1 MYHFRA
7 FLSYAHA
14 DRAKIER
21 IDVLLRN
28 MGLTPVWDR
37 DIAGGTAFDDGIRR
51 RIAQAHVF
59 MPFLTSSSNDR
70 PWVHQE
76 IGYAFGIG
84 VPVVP
89 VALGALPEG
98 MLSGI
103 QAICVKDD
111 LSDLQQGIEQAGIE
125 SLVLSSQAEGELERL
140 GITTHLAEFSEERT
154 RLLVRYAKETSKP
167 AAIRQ
172 RAIFSSFSLPDAPAD
187 HRIWDSI
194 ELPEQRSPYFRT
206 LLGDERRIL
215 EEHARIGGCSL
226 ILNPAVD
233 LTAVGAMVHRS
244 QLQILREFITSM
256 PEDMI
261 RVAFVDGKF
270 LGNLTIIGDWFGAK
284 ALPPQ
289 PGAEYRQTVFCHH
302 ASTVL
307 RWLHNFDKELEDSL
321 RANGIGIREARD
333 YAVKRI
339 DDQLRQLPS
348 Q

>member
-1 MYHFRA
+1 MYHFRI
-7 FLSYAHA
+7 FLSYAHE
-14 DRAKIER
+14 DREKVER
-21 IDVLLRN
+21 IGLLLHD
-28 MGLTPVWDR
+28 MGLVPVWDKN
-37 DIAGGTAFDDGIRR
+37 IAAGTAFDDGIRR

-59 MPFLTSSSNDR
+59 MPLLTSKSRDR

-76 IGYAFGIG
+76 IGYACGIG
-84 VPVVP
+84 VPVIP

-111 LSDLQQGIEQAGIE
+111 LSDLRQGIEHAGIE
-125 SLVLSSQAEGELERL
+125 SLVLPSHAAGELERL

-154 RLLVRYAKETSKP
+154 RLLFRYAKETSPP
-167 AAIRQ
+167 AAVRQ
-172 RAIFSSFSLPDAPAD
+172 RAIFSSFSLPDAPPD
-187 HRIWDSI
+187 HKLWDSL
-194 ELPEQRSPYFRT
+194 ELPERRSRYFRT
-206 LLGDERRIL
+206 LLRDERRIL
-215 EEHARIGGCSL
+215 EEHARIAGCSL
-226 ILNPAVD
+226 VLSPFVD
-233 LTAVGAMVHRS
+233 FSTVGARVHRS
-244 QLQILREFITSM
+244 QLEILRDFLTSM

-261 RVAFVDGKF
+261 RVAFVDARF

-307 RWLHNFDKELEDSL
+307 RWLHDFDHELEDSL
-321 RANGIGIREARD
+321 HANGIEVCESRD
-333 YAVKRI
+333 YAVNRI
-339 DDQLRQLPS
+339 DDRLMKLPS

>member
-1 MYHFRA
+1 MWP
-7 FLSYAHA
+7 
-14 DRAKIER
+14 I
-21 IDVLLRN
+21 
-28 MGLTPVWDR
+28 
-37 DIAGGTAFDDGIRR
+37 
-51 RIAQAHVF
+51 
-59 MPFLTSSSNDR
+59 
-70 PWVHQE
+70 
-76 IGYAFGIG
+76 
-84 VPVVP
+84 VP

-111 LSDLQQGIEQAGIE
+111 LSDLPQGIEQAGIE
-125 SLVLSSQAEGELERL
+125 SLVLSSHAEGELERL

-154 RLLVRYAKETSKP
+154 RLLVRYAKEISRP
-167 AAIRQ
+167 ATVRQ
-172 RAIFSSFSLPDAPAD
+172 RALFSSFSLPDAPPD

-194 ELPEQRSPYFRT
+194 ELPERRSKYFRT
-206 LLGDERRIL
+206 LVRDERRIL
-215 EEHARIGGCSL
+215 EEHARIRGCSL
-226 ILNPAVD
+226 ILNPFVD
-233 LTAVGAMVHRS
+233 FAAVGARVHRS
-244 QLQILREFITSM
+244 QLEILREFLMSM

-261 RVAFVDGKF
+261 RVAFVDGRF
-270 LGNLTIIGDWFGAK
+270 LGNLTIVGDWFGAK

-321 RANGIGIREARD
+321 HANRIEIPGSRD

-339 DDQLRQLPS
+339 DDRLRELPS